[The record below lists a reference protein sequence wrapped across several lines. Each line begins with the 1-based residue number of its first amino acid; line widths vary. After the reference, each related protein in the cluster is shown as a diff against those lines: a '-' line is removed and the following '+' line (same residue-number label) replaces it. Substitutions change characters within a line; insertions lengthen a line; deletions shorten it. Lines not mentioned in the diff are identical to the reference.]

1 MLTVKLT
8 AYAKIS
14 HAVKFITEK
23 ISHIV
28 MKKSISFALMMLLI
42 FSGISYGADASA
54 LKSKAEKGDTKAQ
67 VELGL
72 MYHEGRDVKKDF
84 NEAAK

>member
-1 MLTVKLT
+1 
-8 AYAKIS
+8 
-14 HAVKFITEK
+14 
-23 ISHIV
+23 
-28 MKKSISFALMMLLI
+28 MMLLI
-42 FSGISYGADASA
+42 FAGISYGADASA